1 MGRLTEHP
9 HMLRQH
15 SADDRVDATYLGAA
29 LERIVRHPS
38 TAVICILGDRSL
50 RFCELADELSSITH
64 EAINSSLRELDREGL
79 IARRVDP
86 GPPLRVLYEL
96 TPAGEALRP
105 AIGALVDWT
114 KRET

>member
-1 MGRLTEHP
+1 
-9 HMLRQH
+9 MLRPH
-15 SADDRVDATYLGAA
+15 SADDRVDATYLRAA

-38 TAVICILGDRSL
+38 TAVVCVLGERSL
-50 RFCELADELSSITH
+50 RFSELADELSSITPD
-64 EAINSSLRELDREGL
+64 AINASLRELDREGL

-96 TPAGEALRP
+96 TPAGETLRP

-114 KRET
+114 QRAT